1 MMGSINDGMHKEE
14 GSSNGPPDSSSR
26 DNSIVATGELEAA
39 ANSVREIPEQAAGG
53 KTPMLDVHASH
64 ETVHTWKGF
73 FIHIATIVIGLLIAV
88 GLEQTV
94 EYFHHRH
101 QVAEMRKALD
111 VERHINANEFGILT
125 EDFHRVIPQL
135 QANMAVYKFLQLHPG
150 APAEQWPGRLS
161 WVSISGYF
169 FDSAWKTAQQSDV
182 LQYMP
187 RAEVLRQ
194 SELYA
199 RLYRLNQAYQE
210 LTAAKDEATTLSIH
224 ELDTAKLSP
233 AQIDRQIS
241 LTAIVLRREASIA
254 RLMLNLNPRYPDF
267 APSPSAADIHD
278 ILNDSTDSESQKK
291 AGALLDQL
299 YHFEQQQRAESE
311 E

>member
-1 MMGSINDGMHKEE
+1 
-14 GSSNGPPDSSSR
+14 
-26 DNSIVATGELEAA
+26 
-39 ANSVREIPEQAAGG
+39 
-53 KTPMLDVHASH
+53 MLDVHAPH
-64 ETVHTWKGF
+64 ETVHTWKDF

-101 QVAEMRKALD
+101 QVTEMRKALE

-125 EDFHRVIPQL
+125 EDFHRVVPKL

-150 APAEQWPGRLS
+150 APPEQWPGRLS

-187 RAEVLRQ
+187 RAEVLHQ

-199 RLYRLNQAYQE
+199 RLYLLNQSYQE
-210 LTAAKDEATTLSIH
+210 LNAAKGEATTLSIH

-233 AQIDRQIS
+233 AQIERQIY
-241 LTAIVLRREASIA
+241 LTAIVLRHEASVA
-254 RLMLNLNPRYPDF
+254 RLMLNLNSRYPDF
-267 APSPSAADIHD
+267 GPSPSAADIHD
-278 ILNDSTDSESQKK
+278 ILHDSTDSEAEKEE
-291 AGALLDQL
+291 AALVDRF
-299 YHFEQQQRAESE
+299 YHFEQQQRAESDD
-311 E
+311 